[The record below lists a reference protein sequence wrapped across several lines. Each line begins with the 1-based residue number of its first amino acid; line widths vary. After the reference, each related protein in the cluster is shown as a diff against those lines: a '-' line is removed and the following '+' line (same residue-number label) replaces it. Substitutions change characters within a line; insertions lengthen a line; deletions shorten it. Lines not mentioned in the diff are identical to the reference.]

1 MLTPWKAEAQ
11 HGPSGTAGPGTGIQA
26 EGMANPWPET
36 RPRRLARRLLGA
48 CAVLALPAAAQS
60 HGQPQDVWE
69 RLEARGARFSGVDI
83 RIGDVFDPARPHENH
98 WIGRLAN
105 AIHLE
110 TRRSVIAREIPFR
123 PGDPVSA
130 RLVHQVE
137 RNLRA
142 FRFIKD
148 AFIDAE
154 VEPDGRV
161 KAVVRTQDAWT
172 LKVSAGFT
180 QVGGQRNFG
189 FSLKETNFL
198 GFGKDLALSHEKTT
212 ERSVDTLLYRDR
224 QFLGTDWNFATRYQA
239 LSDGKT
245 RLLEWVR
252 PYRGLETPW
261 SMTFRLASSDALLTT
276 YNLRRTA
283 FEAPTRLDTGFF
295 EGTWARAPKGD
306 RVLRVGGGLDF
317 RSPREGQT
325 RIVDPE
331 AFADG
336 PLAPP
341 DLSNRQLLGM
351 HLTWSLYT
359 DRFRDFQDLAG
370 MTHTED
376 YNLGWEATL
385 RLGTYTRALG
395 GEADTPFFGLEA
407 SKGWLP
413 GPDALLLLRTSAEGR
428 REPGGWRNLVTST
441 SFTAYSKALPSQTL
455 AANLLVDT
463 ALRPDPENFLYL
475 GGTEGLRGYANHLFV
490 GDRRWILSVEERPIT
505 PINWLGILQLGFVV
519 YADAGAIRRMDT
531 GRWSRTYANVGGG
544 LRFGDLKSS
553 LGRVFLITVA
563 WPLVR
568 DPGMERSQLAIGN
581 VIRF

>member
-1 MLTPWKAEAQ
+1 MATIRPDPPWR
-11 HGPSGTAGPGTGIQA
+11 S
-26 EGMANPWPET
+26 
-36 RPRRLARRLLGA
+36 LGA
-48 CAVLALPAAAQS
+48 GLAAAVAMVASPAAAQS
-60 HGQPQDVWE
+60 PGLPKDIWE
-69 RLEARGARFSGVDI
+69 RLEAKGARFSGVEI

-105 AIHLE
+105 VIHRE
-110 TRRSVIAREIPFR
+110 TRQRVVAREIPFKA
-123 PGDPVSA
+123 GDPVVA

-137 RNLRA
+137 RNLRD
-142 FRFIKD
+142 FRFLKD

-180 QVGGQRNFG
+180 QVGGQRSFG
-189 FSLKETNFL
+189 FSVKETNFL
-198 GFGKDLALSHEKTT
+198 GLGKDLSVSHEKTA
-212 ERSVDTLLYRDR
+212 ERSSDTLLYRDR
-224 QFLGTDWNFATRYQA
+224 QFLGTPWTFSARYQA

-245 RLLEWVR
+245 RFLEWTR

-261 SMTFRLASSDALLTT
+261 SISFHFASSDSLLSV
-276 YNLRRTA
+276 YNLRKTA

-295 EGTWARAPKGD
+295 EGTWARVPRGD
-306 RVLRVGGGLDF
+306 HVLRMGGGLDF
-317 RSPREGQT
+317 RSPREGAV
-325 RIVDPE
+325 RAVEAE
-331 AFADG
+331 AFGDG

-341 DLSNRQLLGM
+341 DLSRRQLAGL

-385 RLGTYTRALG
+385 RVGAYTRGLG
-395 GEADTPFFGLEA
+395 GEADAPFFGFGA

-413 GPDALLLLRTSAEGR
+413 RPDALLLLRASAEGR
-428 REPGGWRNLVTST
+428 REPGGWRNLVSSA

-455 AANLLVDT
+455 AAYVQVDS
-463 ALRPDPENFLYL
+463 ALKPDPENFLYL
-475 GGTEGLRGYANHLFV
+475 GGMEGLRGYANHLFL

-519 YADAGAIRRMDT
+519 YADVGAIHRLDT
-531 GRWSRTYANVGGG
+531 GRWSRTYANLGGG

-563 WPLVR
+563 YPLVR
-568 DPGMERSQLAIGN
+568 DPGMERSQLVIGN

>member
-1 MLTPWKAEAQ
+1 
-11 HGPSGTAGPGTGIQA
+11 
-26 EGMANPWPET
+26 MA
-36 RPRRLARRLLGA
+36 ALLGA
-48 CAVLALPAAAQS
+48 AVLRAQS
-60 HGQPQDVWE
+60 PDLPPDVWE
-69 RLEARGARFSGVDI
+69 RLEARGARFSGVEF

-110 TRRSVIAREIPFR
+110 TRRSVLAREVPFR
-123 PGDPVSA
+123 PGDPVVA
-130 RLVHQVE
+130 RLVHEIE
-137 RNLRA
+137 RNLRD

-148 AFIDAE
+148 AFIDPE
-154 VEPDGRV
+154 EQPDGSIR
-161 KAVVRTQDAWT
+161 AVVKTQDAWT

-189 FSLKETNFL
+189 FSLKESNFL
-198 GFGKDLALSHEKTT
+198 GLGKDLSLSHERTA

-224 QFLGTDWNFATRYQA
+224 QFLGSAWNFSARYQA

-245 RLLEWVR
+245 RFLEWVR

-261 SMTFRLASSDALLTT
+261 SMAFRLSTSDALLTT
-276 YNLRRTA
+276 YNLRRSA

-295 EGTWARAPKGD
+295 EGTWARVPKGD
-306 RVLRVGGGLDF
+306 RVLRMGGGLDF
-317 RSPREGQT
+317 RSAREGASRT
-325 RIVDPE
+325 VDPE

-336 PLAPP
+336 AFAPP
-341 DLSNRQLLGM
+341 DLSNRQLAGL
-351 HLTWSLYT
+351 HLTWSLST

-385 RLGTYTRALG
+385 RLGTYARGLG
-395 GEADTPFFGLEA
+395 GEADAPFFGIEA

-413 GPDALLLLRTSAEGR
+413 RPDALLLLRAAAQGR
-428 REPGGWRNLVTST
+428 REPGGWRNLVTSA

-455 AANLLVDT
+455 AANLLVDS
-463 ALRPDPENFLYL
+463 ARKPDPEHFLYL
-475 GGTEGLRGYANHLFV
+475 GGMEGLRGYANHLFL

-505 PINWLGILQLGFVV
+505 PINWLGILQVGFVV
-519 YADAGAIRRMDT
+519 YADAGAIRRLDT

-553 LGRVFLITVA
+553 LGRVFLITMA

-568 DPGMERSQLAIGN
+568 DPGMDRSQLVIGN